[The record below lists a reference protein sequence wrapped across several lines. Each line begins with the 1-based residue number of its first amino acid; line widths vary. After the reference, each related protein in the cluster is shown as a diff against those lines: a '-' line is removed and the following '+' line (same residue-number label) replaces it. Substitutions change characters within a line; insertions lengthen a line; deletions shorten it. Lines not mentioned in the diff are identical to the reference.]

1 MIRAFLIWAAVL
13 LITCTAL
20 VAAAF
25 SPFLAWRGPIY
36 IAAGFAGVVGMA
48 LMLFQPMLAAGDLP
62 GLSGYRGRRIHR
74 WTGGFLVFSVLA
86 HVAGLWI
93 TSPRDVIDALLFVSP
108 TPFSDWGVIAMWALF
123 ATAVLTVM
131 RRRLRLRWRF
141 WRIAHVVL
149 AAVIIGGTIVHV
161 LLVDGT
167 METFSKIALSAALVL
182 VFLKALIGLSF
193 PAKSAPRS

>member
-1 MIRAFLIWAAVL
+1 M
-13 LITCTAL
+13 
-20 VAAAF
+20 
-25 SPFLAWRGPIY
+25 
-36 IAAGFAGVVGMA
+36 
-48 LMLFQPMLAAGDLP
+48 
-62 GLSGYRGRRIHR
+62 
-74 WTGGFLVFSVLA
+74 
-86 HVAGLWI
+86 
-93 TSPRDVIDALLFVSP
+93 IDALLFVSP